1 MNIIGLGKTG
11 CGIAQKFSKYPQYK
25 IFKLSIE
32 EGTIDEQSTPEDYE
46 SKTSL
51 APFALDG
58 PIDFILGGDETIIA
72 ASLKIL
78 EGYKDHEIR
87 IVYIRPSQRFATGL
101 QTATDRVVFNVLQE
115 YTRSN
120 KFVSFYVISYE
131 MVAKMVGKIPIVGYY
146 DKLNEVIAD
155 TVHMLNYLDHNDSV
169 MDTFNDTYPTY
180 CIKTVGI
187 MDINKGT
194 ENLFYVLDDIRD
206 KRYYYYINDEQ
217 LKSDG
222 ELFDSIT
229 EQIEDKITDLAKAM
243 FGVYPSQYK
252 DNYCYVVYS
261 SPHIQGI
268 K

>member
-1 MNIIGLGKTG
+1 
-11 CGIAQKFSKYPQYK
+11 
-25 IFKLSIE
+25 
-32 EGTIDEQSTPEDYE
+32 
-46 SKTSL
+46 
-51 APFALDG
+51 
-58 PIDFILGGDETIIA
+58 
-72 ASLKIL
+72 
-78 EGYKDHEIR
+78 
-87 IVYIRPSQRFATGL
+87 
-101 QTATDRVVFNVLQE
+101 
-115 YTRSN
+115 
-120 KFVSFYVISYE
+120 

-194 ENLFYVLDDIRD
+194 ENLFYDLDDIRD